1 MRRMVWLNDG
11 KTEPRTGP
19 FANVLFDSTSS
30 AIFAVVLEKK
40 RYSTRRNNVG
50 GERGT
55 TRLLVYTR
63 TYNSACLDRPRR
75 EADGLESTHLFISG
89 RLQRAYSGRCSEA
102 LSIAGRRLHCNRF

>member
-40 RYSTRRNNVG
+40 RYSSTRRNNSG

-55 TRLLVYTR
+55 TRLL
-63 TYNSACLDRPRR
+63 D
-75 EADGLESTHLFISG
+75 
-89 RLQRAYSGRCSEA
+89 
-102 LSIAGRRLHCNRF
+102 